1 MRGYLEMGSLFNP
14 PKIPKVDTS
23 EADAALA
30 KREASVEAKERS
42 ELRKLSAS
50 KRARRR
56 GGRLLYSQDR
66 LIPQLGVTG
75 GQMTPT
81 SSVTRNPYE
90 TTKRYT

>member
-1 MRGYLEMGSLFNP
+1 MGSFLKT
-14 PKIPKVDTS
+14 PKMPTVDTS

-30 KREASVEAKERS
+30 QREASIEAKEKS

-50 KRARRR
+50 KRARRQ

-75 GQMTPT
+75 GEMTP
-81 SSVTRNPYE
+81 SAAATRNPYE